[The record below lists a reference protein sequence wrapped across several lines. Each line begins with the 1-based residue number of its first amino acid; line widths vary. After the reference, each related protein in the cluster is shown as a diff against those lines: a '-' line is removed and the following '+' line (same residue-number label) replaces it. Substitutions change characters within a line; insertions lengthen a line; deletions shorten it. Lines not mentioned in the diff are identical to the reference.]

1 MPPDK
6 KGKEMKTTTII
17 ILGFFY
23 TALLAVQFAVL
34 SLLGM
39 KEMAIYLLPFMAG
52 VYVRKIVKKYK
63 SFS

>member
-1 MPPDK
+1 MPPDE
-6 KGKEMKTTTII
+6 KGKNMKTTTIVI
-17 ILGFFY
+17 FSFFY

-52 VYVRKIVKKYK
+52 VYTRKIVKKYK